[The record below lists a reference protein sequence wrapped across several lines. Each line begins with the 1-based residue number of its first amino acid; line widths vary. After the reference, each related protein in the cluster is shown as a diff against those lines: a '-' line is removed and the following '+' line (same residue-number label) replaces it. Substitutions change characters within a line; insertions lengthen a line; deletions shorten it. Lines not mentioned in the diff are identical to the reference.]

1 MPLYQFKV
9 KQKLISHVYVLFS
22 AKHKRVLVFSGNFT
36 PLDDKANHSHTKG
49 NVWAWNEMLLVSIFT
64 ILSELGLYHLLF
76 YNKILSLCN
85 ANVNREHKPST
96 CFPISQ
102 NSSLIRRQ
110 TKYTCTCMN
119 NSVSKRVWFALKS
132 STFF

>member
-76 YNKILSLCN
+76 YNNILSLCN
-85 ANVNREHKPST
+85 ANVNREHNP
-96 CFPISQ
+96 
-102 NSSLIRRQ
+102 
-110 TKYTCTCMN
+110 
-119 NSVSKRVWFALKS
+119 
-132 STFF
+132 STFFFRFLRIVRWFVGRQSIHVHVWIIPFPKEYGLH